1 MGTPQQNG
9 RVERKHRHIL
19 NTARALRF
27 QANLPTEFWGFGA
40 LTAGY
45 LINRTPTPLLQGK
58 TPFEV
63 LYNRPPPLDHL
74 RVFGCVCYVH
84 NQKHGGDKFENR
96 GNKSI
101 FIGYPFAKKGWRVY
115 NIETGRVTVSRDVV
129 FLETE
134 FGFSSLPISVTPT
147 ELLEQIPP
155 VDLFEP
161 EHMLTE
167 IASPAPIN
175 LDASTSSGVN
185 ESDSA
190 VTPDAS
196 SQPIPLPVVDA
207 ETISVSTDT
216 RQDTSVI
223 TDHAPEPSV
232 SSPA

>member
-1 MGTPQQNG
+1 M
-9 RVERKHRHIL
+9 
-19 NTARALRF
+19 
-27 QANLPTEFWGFGA
+27 
-40 LTAGY
+40 
-45 LINRTPTPLLQGK
+45 
-58 TPFEV
+58 
-63 LYNRPPPLDHL
+63 
-74 RVFGCVCYVH
+74 FGCVCYVH

-216 RQDTSVI
+216 RQDTVVI
-223 TDHAPEPSV
+223 TEHAPEPSV
-232 SSPA
+232 SSPAEVISLPEPELLGRGMRPKKQPTRLADYVANLIHDPQPSTTPYPLDNYLSSEQFSENYQAFLGIILSTVEPRS